1 MSKKKEISEILNP
14 KKQLQL
20 FGYDY
25 YFHSFSKLFHKGK
38 LPNTILLSG
47 PHGIGKATFTYHFI
61 NYLLSQNET
70 DMYSVENFT
79 INPNNKSYKLLME
92 NLHPNFFLIDNNSSL
107 NDIKIDDVR
116 NLTNFLKKSTFS
128 SDLKIVLI
136 DNAEYLNLNSSNSL
150 LKVLEEPSKSTFFF
164 LIYNNSA
171 KILNTIK
178 SRCIEFKIHLTFD
191 EKKIILKNILNNIE
205 NDFNLANIDNNFY
218 FNTPGTILKF
228 LEITQDNKFDY
239 TNDKVSCIL
248 YLIDIYIKNKNPQ
261 YLFFISYFVE
271 KFYNDLS
278 LKNNIDINLCFTNK
292 FNLLKQI
299 DRFKKF
305 NLDKQNLFI
314 SLKEKIL
321 NDSR

>member
-1 MSKKKEISEILNP
+1 MRKKKEISEILNP
-14 KKQLQL
+14 KNQLRL

-38 LPNTILLSG
+38 LPNSILLSG
-47 PHGIGKATFTYHFI
+47 PQGIGKATFSYHFI
-61 NYLLSQNET
+61 NYLLSQNEA
-70 DMYSVENFT
+70 DKYLVKNFM
-79 INPNNKSYKLLME
+79 INPNNKSYKLLIE

-107 NDIKIDDVR
+107 NDIKIEDVR
-116 NLTNFLKKSTFS
+116 NLANFLKKSTFS

-150 LKVLEEPSKSTFFF
+150 LKVLEEPSKNTFFF

-178 SRCIEFKIHLTFD
+178 SRCIEFKFHLTFD
-191 EKKIILKNILNNIE
+191 EKKIILKNIINDFE

-218 FNTPGTILKF
+218 FNTPGNILKF
-228 LEITQDNKFDY
+228 LEIVHDNEIDY
-239 TNDKVSCIL
+239 SNDKISCIL
-248 YLIDIYIKNKNPQ
+248 YFIDAYIKNKNPQ
-261 YLFFISYFVE
+261 YLFFISYLIE
-271 KFYNDLS
+271 QFYNDLS
-278 LKNNIDINLCFTNK
+278 LKNKIDINLCFTNK
-292 FNLLKQI
+292 FNLLNQI

-321 NDSR
+321 NDSK